1 MQNLMKRI
9 QNCQAT
15 VGIIGL
21 GYVGLPL
28 AQAFRRAG
36 FNVVGFDID
45 PQKIDALMAGR
56 SYFKHIR
63 HESIAEMKPG
73 KGFEATTDFSK
84 IANVDAILICV
95 PTPLTK
101 TRDPDMS
108 YIVGT
113 AETIA
118 PYLKK
123 GHVVVLEST
132 TYPGTTRDVLR
143 PILERSGLKAGTDF
157 YLAFSPERED
167 PANPDFTTRTIPK
180 VVGGFDPASRDLAAA
195 LYGAC
200 IERVVPV
207 SSCEVA
213 EACKLTENIYR
224 AVNIALVN
232 ELKVIYSAMGIDVWE
247 VLEAAA
253 TKPFGFGKKENK
265 TFFTPGPG
273 LGGHCIPIDPFYLTW
288 KAREHEIATR
298 FIELAGEINT
308 SMPDYVIRQLT
319 IALNERR
326 QSVRGAKILVLG
338 LAYKPDID
346 DLRESPSITIIE
358 KLQHLG
364 ADVSYNDPYIP
375 RTHPQREH
383 HLQMQS
389 VELTPQAL
397 ADQDAVLIVTNH
409 SCYDYAWIVAN
420 ARLVVDTR
428 NACAGVTK
436 GREKVVKA

>member
-9 QNCQAT
+9 QNREAT

-56 SYFKHIR
+56 SYFKHIS
-63 HESIAEMKPG
+63 HKSIAEMKPG
-73 KGFEATTDFSK
+73 QGFEATTDFSK

-108 YIVGT
+108 FIVGT
-113 AETIA
+113 AETIS
-118 PYLKK
+118 PHLKK

-143 PILERSGLKAGTDF
+143 PILENSGLKAGTDF

-167 PANPDFTTRTIPK
+167 PANPDFTTHTIAK

-247 VLEAAA
+247 VLDSA
-253 TKPFGFGKKENK
+253 TP
-265 TFFTPGPG
+265 
-273 LGGHCIPIDPFYLTW
+273 
-288 KAREHEIATR
+288 
-298 FIELAGEINT
+298 
-308 SMPDYVIRQLT
+308 
-319 IALNERR
+319 NERYSGKR
-326 QSVRGAKILVLG
+326 PANR
-338 LAYKPDID
+338 
-346 DLRESPSITIIE
+346 T
-358 KLQHLG
+358 
-364 ADVSYNDPYIP
+364 P
-375 RTHPQREH
+375 RWEP
-383 HLQMQS
+383 
-389 VELTPQAL
+389 
-397 ADQDAVLIVTNH
+397 
-409 SCYDYAWIVAN
+409 
-420 ARLVVDTR
+420 
-428 NACAGVTK
+428 
-436 GREKVVKA
+436 REKWPRGSPCAKPQTLVKGKPGVRLKLAVTFEGGRRHLPVVALRRVA